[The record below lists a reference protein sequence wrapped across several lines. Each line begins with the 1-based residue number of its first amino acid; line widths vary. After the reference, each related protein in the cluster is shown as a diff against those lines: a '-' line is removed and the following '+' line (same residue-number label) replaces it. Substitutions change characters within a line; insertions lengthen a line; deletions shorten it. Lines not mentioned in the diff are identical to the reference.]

1 MSPIFSRN
9 LFSPATTAG
18 DEAAVTPLRA
28 QRAVASIA
36 VIQVTGP
43 SDGSTGFS
51 KALAVFKGA
60 VIASS
65 VTFVVIVLS
74 LQAAARFA

>member
-1 MSPIFSRN
+1 MNPIFSTN
-9 LFSPATTAG
+9 SFSPAATDS
-18 DEAAVTPLRA
+18 DEAAVIPLFAR
-28 QRAVASIA
+28 RAVTSIA
-36 VIQVTGP
+36 ATP
-43 SDGSTGFS
+43 ATATSDGSTGFS

-65 VTFVVIVLS
+65 VTFVVIVLA